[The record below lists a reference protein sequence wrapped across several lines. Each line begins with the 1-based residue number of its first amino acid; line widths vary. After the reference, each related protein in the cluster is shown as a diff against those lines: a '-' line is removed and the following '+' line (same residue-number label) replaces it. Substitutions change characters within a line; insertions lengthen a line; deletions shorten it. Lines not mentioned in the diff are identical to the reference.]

1 MIERTEIRNWQSLR
15 KVDLDFGRFTVIVG
29 PSSSGKTGLMRAMR
43 GIASNVRGTGAITRG
58 QKTCAITVRT
68 GDTVISLER
77 AEGSGTYKVLKDGQ
91 VTAYTKLAGAVPA
104 QVTEAL
110 KIAPVP
116 TGGSSINFAGQ
127 FDKPYLLDES
137 GSTVARELAEL
148 TNVNVVFEAVR
159 NANKRRNALA
169 ADLKAHEKD
178 LGHYTAKAA
187 EYAATLPGKLAL
199 IAQAEQLAQRATA
212 SADRV
217 TALQHSI
224 DRLQIAEQ
232 VLAKAVVP
240 EGPDLTEFTT
250 AVDRRI
256 LFRRHLF
263 EWLTSEQAH
272 TSAETDVQSYTADEQ
287 RFQTELVDLL
297 RAAGRCPTCGQNVH

>member
-1 MIERTEIRNWQSLR
+1 MIERAELRNWQSLR

-29 PSSSGKTGLMRAMR
+29 PSSSGKSAFMRAMR

-58 QKTCAITVRT
+58 QKSCAITVRT

-77 AEGSGTYKVLKDGQ
+77 AEGSGAYKVLKDGQ
-91 VTAYTKLAGAVPA
+91 VTAYTKLAGSVPP

-110 KIAPVP
+110 RIAPVP

-159 NANKRRNALA
+159 AANKRRNALA
-169 ADLKAHEKD
+169 ADLKAQQKD
-178 LGHYTAKAA
+178 LGHYSGKAA
-187 EYAATLPGKLAL
+187 EFAATLPGKLVL
-199 IAQAEQLAQRATA
+199 IAQAETLAQRATT
-212 SADRV
+212 SSERV
-217 TALQHSI
+217 TSLQHSI
-224 DRLQIAEQ
+224 DRLHLAEQ
-232 VLAKAVVP
+232 VLARTAVP
-240 EGPDLTEFTT
+240 EVPDTTEFTT
-250 AVDRRI
+250 AVDRRT
-256 LFRRHLF
+256 LFRQHLT
-263 EWLTSEQAH
+263 EWLTSDNTRTGAQ
-272 TSAETDVQSYTADEQ
+272 TAVLEHIRDGQ